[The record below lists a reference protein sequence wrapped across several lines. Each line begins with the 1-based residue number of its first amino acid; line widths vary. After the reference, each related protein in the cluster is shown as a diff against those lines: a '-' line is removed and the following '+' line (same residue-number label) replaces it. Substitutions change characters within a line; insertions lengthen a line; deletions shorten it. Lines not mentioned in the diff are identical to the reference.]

1 MKETVKTL
9 GLGDLI
15 LNRRGSFTLRF
26 LLAIFGT
33 ALKLFFRRIETYN
46 ADVVPDGKPV
56 IFVLNHPNGL
66 IDPALVF
73 VAMPR
78 KISFLAKST
87 LFKTPVISF
96 LLRTVE
102 ALPLYRQIDAGAD
115 VSKNQKTFEVCRE
128 LLKKGGAIAL
138 FPEGVSHD
146 SPKVLPAKTG
156 AARIAL
162 GTVSVE
168 GEGAPIEL
176 NIVPVGLFYTSK
188 TKFRSEALL
197 HYGEPFRVM
206 PIELETDGQPPKGP
220 VKELTRKIEEAIRE
234 VTVNAETDAELQ
246 TAHIAERI
254 FSSTYQNEHL
264 AEKLGFLKNYIADQ
278 KEDGGDPENIEL
290 KKRIVKYE
298 KRLDELGLEAE
309 HLSLSQVSKWFV
321 IKRAFK
327 LVLPLLVLLPLS
339 IAGAILHYIPYR
351 LCNIAARLF
360 TKHGEDDI
368 VSTVKFMSGMVFMPL
383 TWAIVA
389 LVMGYFGGWQV
400 GLLSVP
406 VAMASAYA
414 ALYSLEE
421 IEEMRGWAAAIWLFM
436 RKRETFL
443 RLFVER
449 RELLD
454 DLREF
459 D

>member
-1 MKETVKTL
+1 
-9 GLGDLI
+9 
-15 LNRRGSFTLRF
+15 
-26 LLAIFGT
+26 
-33 ALKLFFRRIETYN
+33 
-46 ADVVPDGKPV
+46 
-56 IFVLNHPNGL
+56 VLNHPNGL
-66 IDPALVF
+66 IDPALVY

-87 LFKTPVISF
+87 LFKMPIISF

-115 VSKNQKTFEVCRE
+115 VSKNQKTFAVCRE

-168 GEGAPIEL
+168 GDGSPIEL

-206 PIELETDGQPPKGP
+206 PVDLEEDGQPPKVP
-220 VKELTRKIEEAIRE
+220 VKALTKQIEEAIRE

-246 TAHIAERI
+246 TAHIAERV

-264 AEKLGFLKNYIADQ
+264 AEKLEFLKNYIAEQ
-278 KEDGGDPENIEL
+278 EEDGADPENIAL
-290 KKRIVKYE
+290 KERLVKYE
-298 KRLDELGLEAE
+298 QRLDELGLEAE

-321 IKRAFK
+321 IKRAF
-327 LVLPLLVLLPLS
+327 LQIWPLLVLSPFS
-339 IAGAILHYIPYR
+339 IAGAIVHYIPYK
-351 LCNIAARLF
+351 LCNVAAKRF

-368 VSTVKFMSGMVFMPL
+368 VSTVKFMAGMVFMPL
-383 TWAIVA
+383 TWMIVA
-389 LVMGYFGGWQV
+389 SVAGYFLGWRI
-400 GLLSVP
+400 GLLSAP
-406 VAMASAYA
+406 VTMACAYA
-414 ALYSLEE
+414 ALYTLEE
-421 IEEMRGWAAAIWLFM
+421 IEEMSGWARAIWLYF

>member
-1 MKETVKTL
+1 MKATVKNL

-15 LNRRGSFTLRF
+15 LNRRGSFTLRI

-33 ALKLFFRRIETYN
+33 ALKLFFRRIETFN
-46 ADVVPDGKPV
+46 AGIVPAGPV

-66 IDPALVF
+66 IDPALIF

-87 LFKTPVISF
+87 LFRMPIISF

-115 VSKNQKTFEVCRE
+115 VSKNQQTFAVCRD

-146 SPKVLPAKTG
+146 SPKILPAKTG
-156 AARIAL
+156 ASRIAL
-162 GTVSVE
+162 GTVSME
-168 GEGAPIEL
+168 GEGSPVKL

-197 HYGEPFRVM
+197 HFGEPFPVE
-206 PIELETDGQPPKGP
+206 PVPLEEDGQPPKIP
-220 VKELTRKIEEAIRE
+220 VKALTKQIEEAIRE

-254 FSSTYQNEHL
+254 FSSTYRNEHL
-264 AEKLGFLKNYIADQ
+264 AEKLEFLKNYIAEQ
-278 KEDGGDPENIEL
+278 EEDGADPENIGL
-290 KKRIVKYE
+290 KERLVKYE

-321 IKRAFK
+321 IKRAF
-327 LVLPLLVLLPLS
+327 LQIWPLLLLSPLS
-339 IAGAILHYIPYR
+339 IAGAVIHYIPYK
-351 LCNIAARLF
+351 LCNVAAKRF

-368 VSTVKFMSGMVFMPL
+368 VSTVKFMAGLVFMPL
-383 TWAIVA
+383 TWVIVA
-389 LVMGYFGGWQV
+389 SVIGYFLGWKIA
-400 GLLSVP
+400 LLSVP
-406 VAMASAYA
+406 VTMACGYA

-421 IEEMRGWAAAIWLFM
+421 IEEMSGWAKAIWLYF
-436 RKRETFL
+436 RKRDTFL

-454 DLREF
+454 DLQEF

>member
-1 MKETVKTL
+1 MKETVKNL

-15 LNRRGSFTLRF
+15 LNRRGSFTLR
-26 LLAIFGT
+26 LLLGIFGT
-33 ALKLFFRRIETYN
+33 ALKLFFRRIETFN
-46 ADVVPDGKPV
+46 SGVVPADKPV

-168 GEGAPIEL
+168 GEGSPIEL

-206 PIELETDGQPPKGP
+206 PVKLEDDGQPPKGP
-220 VKELTRKIEEAIRE
+220 VKDLTRKIEEAIRE

-246 TAHIAERI
+246 AAHIAERI

-278 KEDGGDPENIEL
+278 ENGADPENIEL
-290 KKRIVKYE
+290 KERLVKYE

-321 IKRAFK
+321 IKRAFR
-327 LVLPLLVLLPLS
+327 LILPLLVLAPFS
-339 IAGAILHYIPYR
+339 VAGAIVHYIPYK
-351 LCNIAARLF
+351 LCNVAARLF

-389 LVMGYFGGWQV
+389 SVLGYFWGWSA

-406 VAMASAYA
+406 VTMACAYA

-421 IEEMRGWAAAIWLFM
+421 IEDMRGWAAAIWLYF